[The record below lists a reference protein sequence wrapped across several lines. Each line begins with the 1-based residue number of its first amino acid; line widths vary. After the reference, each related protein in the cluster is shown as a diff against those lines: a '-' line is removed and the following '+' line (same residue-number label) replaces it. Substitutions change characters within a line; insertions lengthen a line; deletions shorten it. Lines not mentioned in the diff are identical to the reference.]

1 MAKKTNPDDF
11 KCYPLGDAAI
21 VIQLGNQI
29 SPLINGRVRAV
40 CAYLDEY
47 SFEGFIEYVPAFTT
61 VTIYYEPWIIN
72 YNKLLPLLQ
81 ELASEVLEQQE
92 VPAGTLLEIP
102 VLYGGEWGPDL
113 DFVASHNKM
122 TAAEVIA
129 LHTAPDYLVYMIG
142 FAPGFPYLGGMN
154 ELISA
159 PRKDNPRSKI
169 PAGSVGIAGQQTGI
183 YPIETPGGWQII
195 GRSPI
200 NLFDLN
206 SAVPALLKAGDR
218 VRFSAI
224 SETEFKKIRRGRNG
238 N

>member
-1 MAKKTNPDDF
+1 MAKKTNPDEF

-72 YNKLLPLLQ
+72 YNKLLSLLQ

-122 TAAEVIA
+122 TAAEVIS

-218 VRFSAI
+218 VRFAAI